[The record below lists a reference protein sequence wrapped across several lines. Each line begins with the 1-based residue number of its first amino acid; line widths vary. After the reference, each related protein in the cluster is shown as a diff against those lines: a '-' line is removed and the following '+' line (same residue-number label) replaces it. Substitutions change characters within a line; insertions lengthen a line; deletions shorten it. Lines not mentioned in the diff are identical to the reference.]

1 MTSPFP
7 SAPPL
12 QLLLAAQAPL
22 AARAQQAV
30 PGWLTADEEAR
41 LAGMQHAARR
51 QEFMAC
57 RWALREL
64 LAAGSHAPDTPA
76 GDWRLDAPEGRAPH
90 LNAQHH
96 GAATAAAAHLSLS
109 HSGAWLACAVAPQP
123 VGIDLEVKDIQSPG
137 RRDVLAL
144 AAMACSPG
152 ELAQLQAL
160 DGGPARQRHFLQIWS
175 LKEAYFKCTG
185 TGVDFATIRR
195 VECRPAG
202 PAAPAQI
209 PVAHARSWQGATTAE
224 GHAVLLSVCV
234 LPGAAGG
241 MPPCALH
248 QPDAD
253 IAWQGEGAWHLVA
266 LPG

>member
-57 RWALREL
+57 RWALRHL
-64 LAAGSHAPDTPA
+64 LAAGNDIPA
-76 GDWRLDAPEGRAPH
+76 SDWRLDAPEGRAPH
-90 LNAQHH
+90 LHAQHH
-96 GAATAAAAHLSLS
+96 GAAAAAATHLSLS
-109 HSGAWLACAVAPQP
+109 HSGTWLACAVAPHP
-123 VGIDLEVKDIQSPG
+123 VGIDLEVQGIQRPG

-160 DGGPARQRHFLQIWS
+160 DDGAARQRHFLQIWS

-185 TGVDFATIRR
+185 TGVDFSAIRR
-195 VECRPAG
+195 VECRPVG
-202 PAAPAQI
+202 PAAPAQVL
-209 PVAHARSWQGATTAE
+209 VAHASSWHGATAQ

-234 LPGAAGG
+234 LPGAAGA

-248 QPDAD
+248 QPGAD

>member
-1 MTSPFP
+1 MTSPSP

-22 AARAQQAV
+22 VARAQQAV

-57 RWALREL
+57 RWALRHL
-64 LAAGSHAPDTPA
+64 LAMGNRTPA
-76 GDWRLDAPEGRAPH
+76 SGWRLDAPEGRAPQ

-96 GAATAAAAHLSLS
+96 GAAAAAATHLSLS
-109 HSGAWLACAVAPQP
+109 HSGAWLACAVAPHS

-152 ELAQLQAL
+152 EQAQLQAL
-160 DGGPARQRHFLQIWS
+160 DGPARQRHFLQIWS

-185 TGVDFATIRR
+185 TGVDFSAIRR
-195 VECRPAG
+195 IECRPAG
-202 PAAPAQI
+202 PVDPAQ
-209 PVAHARSWQGATTAE
+209 VLLAHARSWHGATAD

-234 LPGAAGG
+234 LPGAAQA

-248 QPDAD
+248 QPGAD
-253 IAWQGEGAWHLVA
+253 IAWQDEGAWHLVA
-266 LPG
+266 WPG

>member
-1 MTSPFP
+1 MTSPSP

-57 RWALREL
+57 RRALRHL
-64 LAAGSHAPDTPA
+64 LAMGNNTPA

-96 GAATAAAAHLSLS
+96 GAAAAAATHLSLS

-160 DGGPARQRHFLQIWS
+160 DDGPARQRHFLQIWS

-195 VECRPAG
+195 IECRPAD
-202 PAAPAQI
+202 PVDPAQVL
-209 PVAHARSWQGATTAE
+209 VAHASSWHGATAE

-234 LPGAAGG
+234 LPGAAGA
-241 MPPCALH
+241 MPPSALH
-248 QPDAD
+248 QPDAG

>member
-1 MTSPFP
+1 MTSPSP

-57 RWALREL
+57 RWALRHL
-64 LAAGSHAPDTPA
+64 LAMGNHTPA

-90 LNAQHH
+90 LNAKHH
-96 GAATAAAAHLSLS
+96 GAAAAAATHLSLS

-123 VGIDLEVKDIQSPG
+123 VGIDLEVRDIQSPG

-160 DGGPARQRHFLQIWS
+160 ADGPARQRHFLQIWS

-185 TGVDFATIRR
+185 TGVDFSAIRR
-195 VECRPAG
+195 IECRPVEGTAHG
-202 PAAPAQI
+202 AALGQSEVLAC
-209 PVAHARSWQGATTAE
+209 ARSWQGTTGA
-224 GHAVLLSVCV
+224 GLDVLLSVCV
-234 LPGAAGG
+234 LGAEGAL
-241 MPPCALH
+241 PCALGVDTWVH
-248 QPDAD
+248 WRGHGD
-253 IAWQGEGAWHLVA
+253 WWLVA
-266 LPG
+266 RPG